1 MRVKGQASGC
11 RSEGLSANPAGLK
24 AEASSA
30 RLSTVYVVGKHGRRS
45 PQGVGALATRH
56 RACADAAGA
65 EAFFFLRIMQDSL
78 RSHEHAFPIHPPVC
92 LCVLYTHLQLS
103 PQSSGLL
110 SSCAQGGRKGTP
122 VERGC
127 HERAL
132 MEVRG
137 AKMRRAAARRVL
149 PVVAVSVCLAAGE
162 LTPTSLRAGSFCR
175 VRYVC
180 RRCPF
185 AGGGWRVDGKTRFI
199 ISIVL
204 P

>member
-110 SSCAQGGRKGTP
+110 
-122 VERGC
+122 
-127 HERAL
+127 
-132 MEVRG
+132 
-137 AKMRRAAARRVL
+137 
-149 PVVAVSVCLAAGE
+149 
-162 LTPTSLRAGSFCR
+162 
-175 VRYVC
+175 
-180 RRCPF
+180 
-185 AGGGWRVDGKTRFI
+185 
-199 ISIVL
+199 
-204 P
+204 